1 MGPPP
6 QLFSPTQHTNPMNP
20 FTEPHPPS
28 PPCPEPSHKPTQTIV
43 KKRTLNPAHE
53 ETHEEPFNPK
63 HAKIR
68 ILITRPPSQEFSTP
82 SPNKTSQSFLM
93 GQTGQ
98 KLESTCDQNPPASL
112 KRKTSYCIA
121 SPLIADQVF
130 QLVLHVLLKLL
141 RQQHTTLHRIV
152 DVEPV
157 IFLLRT

>member
-1 MGPPP
+1 PHNIVHQQTRHTHQYLHKEPRSLP
-6 QLFSPTQHTNPMNP
+6 TPSSTSHTPTQ
-20 FTEPHPPS
+20 S
-28 PPCPEPSHKPTQTIV
+28 IV

-68 ILITRPPSQEFSTP
+68 ILITRPPSQEFLTL

-93 GQTGQ
+93 EQTGQ
-98 KLESTCDQNPPASL
+98 KLESTCEQNPPDSL

-121 SPLIADQVF
+121 SPLIAAQVF

-141 RQQHTTLHRIV
+141 RQQ
-152 DVEPV
+152 
-157 IFLLRT
+157 